1 MTHHACYG
9 KQDSKH
15 INACAELISR
25 MNEAKVSMRSLVGE
39 EAASANFEA
48 RSLLMQAYQA
58 SGIGKAEAVS
68 SYVLDWLRG
77 SGTQKLLVFAHH
89 TEVLNTIEKAVS
101 KQFKGVTHIRI
112 DGGVPSAERAS
123 R

>member
-1 MTHHACYG
+1 
-9 KQDSKH
+9 
-15 INACAELISR
+15 
-25 MNEAKVSMRSLVGE
+25 MNEAKVSMRSLDGE

-68 SYVLDWLRG
+68 SYVVDWLKG
-77 SGTQKLLVFAHH
+77 AGTQKLLVFAHH
-89 TEVLNTIEKAVS
+89 TEVLNTIEKAIS
-101 KQFKGVTHIRI
+101 KQFKGVTHMRI
-112 DGGVPSAERAS
+112 DGSVSSAERAS